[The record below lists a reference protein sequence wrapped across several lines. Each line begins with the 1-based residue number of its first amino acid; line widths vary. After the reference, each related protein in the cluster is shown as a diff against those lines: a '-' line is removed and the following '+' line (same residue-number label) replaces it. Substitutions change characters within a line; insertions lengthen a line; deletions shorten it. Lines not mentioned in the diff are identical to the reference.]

1 MSDVKILRSLYESKQ
16 HDVTTRWR
24 DNKHYAKKKFL
35 FNNKMLGGII
45 KNQPQGS
52 DLYIT
57 KYPKHGAISTI
68 ILDFDNDDLH
78 DSAYRDVC
86 QAYNYLKYK
95 KLNCV
100 IVNSGNKGYHLYI
113 QTQPM
118 SFCLENSEYDMNK
131 LFNIYTDLLL
141 GDGEFEFPTLDQINS
156 KAGLNGNIRLLFS
169 THPLTGNKC
178 EIVKGEFLDLNDD
191 EVVDNYYQKS
201 MNHPYVCHEAAVEV
215 YKAQIDREKEAKQ
228 RAIEA
233 AKKYQLHGYGDP
245 IQENDLRI
253 EIPRIFGGSVKD
265 HGDYIMVNCFE
276 HNDSNPSMVVKKDYY
291 FCKSCGAKG
300 NIWSLIKK
308 GYIQIKPNLLKSKK
322 LKGDNQ

>member
-1 MSDVKILRSLYESKQ
+1 MSDVKILRSIYESKQ

-24 DNKHYAKKKFL
+24 DNQHYAKKKFL
-35 FNNKMLGGII
+35 FNNKQLGGII
-45 KNQPQGS
+45 KNQPSAS

-57 KYPKHGAISTI
+57 KYPKHGLVSTI
-68 ILDFDNDDLH
+68 ILDFDNDDEQ
-78 DSAYRDVC
+78 DIAYRDVGRVHR
-86 QAYNYLKYK
+86 YLESKQ
-95 KLNCV
+95 LNSV

-113 QTQPM
+113 QTQPLC
-118 SFCLENSEYDMNK
+118 FKLEGCNYNMNK
-131 LFNIYTDLLL
+131 LFNLYTDYLL
-141 GDGEFEFPTLDQINS
+141 GDGKLEIPTLDEVNN

-178 EIVKGEFLDLNDD
+178 EIVEGEFLDLQDD
-191 EVVDNYYQKS
+191 GVAEKYYQNA
-201 MNHPYVCHEAAVEV
+201 MEHPYVCYESAKEMYKVLEKHE
-215 YKAQIDREKEAKQ
+215 QQAKQ

-276 HNDSNPSMVVKKDYY
+276 HNDSNPSMVVTKEYY
-291 FCKSCGAKG
+291 YCKSCGAKG